1 MGDERRRADDCAG
14 GWHAR
19 NLLFDRRVEAG
30 VFELARGGLLN
41 EGMVIDECDVA
52 AVLNIYDNHVGSD
65 GIATRADLARIK
77 SIVARRARRMLV
89 LNAEDPLCLAMRE
102 GARADRICLVAADGA
117 APLMH
122 SHIAASGCAVFRR
135 GSPDGDVIVLADHGA
150 ADPVLATTEIPATL
164 SGRHGGKVWNAM
176 FAVAIAR
183 AMGAS
188 LDQVRAGLRSFKPD
202 LADSQGRH
210 SIIDRHPFRVILD
223 YGAGREALG
232 ALADTVR
239 QMPVAG
245 RKLIYLM
252 GSGRSSDELLR
263 ATGHAVAGVFDF
275 YVCTDW
281 ARRPRPDPQTVPDL
295 MRDGLLAGGVTPD
308 AILSIV
314 GEEEALRHILWEVRP
329 GDLVVVNTAE
339 IDRAVAII
347 EGLDAG
353 RGGRS
358 AR

>member
-1 MGDERRRADDCAG
+1 
-14 GWHAR
+14 
-19 NLLFDRRVEAG
+19 
-30 VFELARGGLLN
+30 
-41 EGMVIDECDVA
+41 
-52 AVLNIYDNHVGSD
+52 
-65 GIATRADLARIK
+65 
-77 SIVARRARRMLV
+77 
-89 LNAEDPLCLAMRE
+89 
-102 GARADRICLVAADGA
+102 ADGA

-188 LDQVRAGLRSFKPD
+188 LDQVRAGL
-202 LADSQGRH
+202 
-210 SIIDRHPFRVILD
+210 
-223 YGAGREALG
+223 
-232 ALADTVR
+232 
-239 QMPVAG
+239 
-245 RKLIYLM
+245 
-252 GSGRSSDELLR
+252 
-263 ATGHAVAGVFDF
+263 
-275 YVCTDW
+275 
-281 ARRPRPDPQTVPDL
+281 
-295 MRDGLLAGGVTPD
+295 LAGGVTPD

-314 GEEEALRHILWEVRP
+314 GEEEALRHILAAAAP

-358 AR
+358 AG